1 MTVHIQPLIIRASD
15 PGIPPKNKCIS
26 CLDVWQLFSGNETSK
41 PRIARGRIYSSY
53 TMVNA
58 TKPAVQKTSNKKRV
72 TFSLCSDKSD
82 PCVKVP
88 TQRQDEVSN
97 RLSKYVDTNS
107 ECNNKSWNSGVI
119 TAKKTVISEA
129 VNISG
134 KVCDVKKTLVRN
146 VEQVLPPHCALVR
159 RRPYPSIPVDISH
172 KPLVDAKS
180 TYKSKYAAPELYT
193 TLCIAKE
200 IQDTT
205 KTDGKRSSS
214 FDIPLPAK
222 QMLDGKVF
230 ISL

>member
-1 MTVHIQPLIIRASD
+1 
-15 PGIPPKNKCIS
+15 
-26 CLDVWQLFSGNETSK
+26 
-41 PRIARGRIYSSY
+41 
-53 TMVNA
+53 MVNA

-88 TQRQDEVSN
+88 TQTRDEVPT

-107 ECNNKSWNSGVI
+107 ECNNKSWNSAVI
-119 TAKKTVISEA
+119 TTKNTVISEA

-146 VEQVLPPHCALVR
+146 VEQGLPPHCSLVR
-159 RRPYPSIPVDISH
+159 KRPYPSIPVGISH
-172 KPLVDAKS
+172 NKPVADAKS
-180 TYKSKYAAPELYT
+180 THKSKYAAPELYT

-200 IQDTT
+200 IQDTA
-205 KTDGKRSSS
+205 KTDGKRPSTSG
-214 FDIPLPAK
+214 IPPPAK

-230 ISL
+230 IFL

>member
-1 MTVHIQPLIIRASD
+1 
-15 PGIPPKNKCIS
+15 
-26 CLDVWQLFSGNETSK
+26 
-41 PRIARGRIYSSY
+41 
-53 TMVNA
+53 MVNA

-72 TFSLCSDKSD
+72 TFLLCSDKSE

-88 TQRQDEVSN
+88 VQRPDEVPT

-107 ECNNKSWNSGVI
+107 ERNNKSWNSAAI
-119 TAKKTVISEA
+119 TTKKSVISEA

-159 RRPYPSIPVDISH
+159 RRPYPSIRVDISH
-172 KPLVDAKS
+172 NKPLADAKS

-200 IQDTT
+200 IQDTA
-205 KTDGKRSSS
+205 KTDGKRPSS
-214 FDIPLPAK
+214 FGIPPPAK

-230 ISL
+230 IFL

>member
-1 MTVHIQPLIIRASD
+1 
-15 PGIPPKNKCIS
+15 
-26 CLDVWQLFSGNETSK
+26 
-41 PRIARGRIYSSY
+41 
-53 TMVNA
+53 MVNA
-58 TKPAVQKTSNKKRV
+58 TKPPVQKTSSKKRV

-82 PCVKVP
+82 PCVKVS
-88 TQRQDEVSN
+88 TQRPDVPV

-107 ECNNKSWNSGVI
+107 EFNNKSWNSAVI

-129 VNISG
+129 VKISG

-172 KPLVDAKS
+172 IKLRADAKS

-193 TLCIAKE
+193 TLCVAKE
-200 IQDTT
+200 IQDTA
-205 KTDGKRSSS
+205 KTDGKQPSS
-214 FDIPLPAK
+214 FGITPPAK

-230 ISL
+230 IFL

>member
-1 MTVHIQPLIIRASD
+1 
-15 PGIPPKNKCIS
+15 
-26 CLDVWQLFSGNETSK
+26 
-41 PRIARGRIYSSY
+41 
-53 TMVNA
+53 MVNA

-82 PCVKVP
+82 PCEKVP
-88 TQRQDEVSN
+88 AQRPEEVPS
-97 RLSKYVDTNS
+97 RLSKFVSDTNS
-107 ECNNKSWNSGVI
+107 ERNNKTWNSAVI
-119 TAKKTVISEA
+119 TTKKTVISEA

-146 VEQVLPPHCALVR
+146 VEHVLPPHCVLVR

-172 KPLVDAKS
+172 NKPLADAKS

-200 IQDTT
+200 IQDTA
-205 KTDGKRSSS
+205 KTDGKRPIS
-214 FDIPLPAK
+214 FGIPPPAK

-230 ISL
+230 IFL

>member
-1 MTVHIQPLIIRASD
+1 ME
-15 PGIPPKNKCIS
+15 
-26 CLDVWQLFSGNETSK
+26 DVWQSFSENRTRN
-41 PRIARGRIYSSY
+41 PRIACGRTFSSY

-72 TFSLCSDKSD
+72 TFLLCSDKSD

-88 TQRQDEVSN
+88 IQRPDEVPT

-107 ECNNKSWNSGVI
+107 ERNNKSWNSAAI
-119 TAKKTVISEA
+119 TTKKTVISEA

-146 VEQVLPPHCALVR
+146 VEQVLTPHCALVR

-172 KPLVDAKS
+172 NKSLADAKS

-200 IQDTT
+200 IQDTA
-205 KTDGKRSSS
+205 KTDGKRPSS
-214 FDIPLPAK
+214 FGISPPAK

-230 ISL
+230 IFL